1 MPYQYN
7 HQHHNLCSKHREQK
21 FEIHAFRYNN
31 IVLFFSLLFAGFTI
45 LSVLWH
51 VSNKKEGDN
60 VVLHLL
66 AVAVCVCIIQ
76 IAFVSHAF
84 LDLNNFFYNII
95 KTPLFQNILRRIGI
109 SVENF
114 GVGSFSSVIPAPV
127 SVSLPVS
134 SPASS
139 VQPVSLSSLTKLAAP
154 VSNAITA
161 AVPLSS
167 IGGMQKYVSDDVLN
181 QYKLLDSYV
190 APVKQFYNTY
200 NSSMNET
207 SLMKIYQ
214 KLSPYITKS
223 ADLESL
229 YQNYL
234 QNPNA
239 TNGAALTSN
248 DSSVTDLLN
257 QVTPLTNS
265 FSNIVKTIGPIFL

>member
-7 HQHHNLCSKHREQK
+7 HQQYNLCSKHREQK

-114 GVGSFSSVIPAPV
+114 GVGSFSSVIPA

-161 AVPLSS
+161 AVPLSYL
-167 IGGMQKYVSDDVLN
+167 GGMQKYVSDDVLN

-190 APVKQFYNTY
+190 APVKYFYNTY
-200 NSSMNET
+200 NKSMEN

-248 DSSVTDLLN
+248 YSSVTDLLN
-257 QVTPLTNS
+257 KITPLTNS